1 MISRISV
8 LIVNLN
14 NLEHT
19 KNCINDLLQQ
29 DIPFNLTLIDQNSS
43 EAGTTEYF
51 DDLFLKHSEG
61 YFHGRIHILGVYNTG
76 FNKPLNHIWNE
87 FVENSETEFI
97 CFLNNDIRLS
107 PNFLSSSIKVL
118 DTEPNVGI
126 VNHTT
131 NSKEFQTWSKNLNYV
146 IQETP
151 YRQGWD
157 LIFRKDLYKKI
168 PEELNFFYGD
178 DYLFSKLYENE
189 YVGAYILNS
198 PVIHYERSTTVEK
211 NGMRDSSIDYEQ
223 FKNFD
228 LKYKELHFNE
238 KFSKWKPEF
247 NQIIEDIY
255 SKESY
260 VTRDPNVESWVEHL
274 NTVILSDYKDLLTG
288 TVADFGC
295 NHGAVTIIASEIISS
310 NKIIGIDI
318 NSEAIDIANKLL
330 LKNNIKNVEYLV
342 SNLTNLELI
351 EDNHFDNAFSFHT
364 LEHIHPNDY
373 ESFFNEIKRTIKSG
387 GYIIFSIPYEH
398 AYDDP
403 THMNY
408 FNEISLSNLITY
420 HGLTVVQCYRDNRIG
435 FDCLNL
441 VAKIIKYE
449 EPKLSILICS
459 LLERNNTFLSK
470 LLDNINQQIVNKPV
484 EVLVLSDNANRPVGT
499 KRNDLLKLAKGKY
512 VCFID
517 DDDRISDDY
526 VDSILN
532 EIDEWNP
539 DVIVFDAIISFNGNK
554 PKLVKYGREYDYSEK
569 PEAYYRHPNHLMV
582 HKKENITEYFKDIK
596 TGEDDEWALRMLP
609 RIVTQS
615 RINKVLYYYDY
626 NTFTKKYF
634 E

>member
-1 MISRISV
+1 MMPRISV
-8 LIVNLN
+8 LVVNLN

-29 DIPFNLTLIDQNSS
+29 DIPFNLTLINQNSS

-107 PNFLSSSIKVL
+107 PNFLSSSINVL
-118 DTEPNVGI
+118 DTEPTVGI
-126 VNHTT
+126 INHAT

-178 DYLFSKLYENE
+178 DYLFSKLYENG
-189 YVGAYILNS
+189 YVGAYVLNS
-198 PVIHYERSTTVEK
+198 PVIHYERSTTIEK

-247 NQIIEDIY
+247 NELSFSPFCKYKNIY
-255 SKESY
+255 LGQTHETLSY
-260 VTRDPNVESWVEHL
+260 F
-274 NTVILSDYKDLLTG
+274 K
-288 TVADFGC
+288 
-295 NHGAVTIIASEIISS
+295 EIISNFDTIIEIGFHRGGLSTWINDNKNS
-310 NKIIGIDI
+310 NSTLYCFDITEQFLESKDDI
-318 NSEAIDIANKLL
+318 NFIISNCFNPDTILQIKSFIELGNKTLLLCDGGNKELEFKIFSEFLKVGDVIMIHDYCESIDEYNLIANNNDWPSPPESFYNNINSDI
-330 LKNNIKNVEYLV
+330 LKNNLKPFNYDNFKQVFWGSFIK
-342 SNLTNLELI
+342 
-351 EDNHFDNAFSFHT
+351 
-364 LEHIHPNDY
+364 
-373 ESFFNEIKRTIKSG
+373 ESDL
-387 GYIIFSIPYEH
+387 SI
-398 AYDDP
+398 
-403 THMNY
+403 
-408 FNEISLSNLITY
+408 
-420 HGLTVVQCYRDNRIG
+420 Q
-435 FDCLNL
+435 
-441 VAKIIKYE
+441 
-449 EPKLSILICS
+449 LSILICS
-459 LLERNNTFLSK
+459 LLERNNTFLNK

-484 EVLVLSDNANRPVGT
+484 EVLILSDNANRPVGT

-512 VCFID
+512 VSFVD
-517 DDDRISDDY
+517 DDDRISNDY
-526 VDSILN
+526 VDSILK
-532 EIDEWNP
+532 EIYEWES
-539 DVIVFDAIISFNGNK
+539 DVIVFDAEITFDGYN
-554 PKLVKYGREYDYSEK
+554 PKLVKYGREYDYCEK

-615 RINKVLYYYDY
+615 RINKILYYYDF
-626 NTFTKKYF
+626 NTSTKKYF